1 MMCAVAS
8 CGVVSTCLSAET
20 SPAADFALYNIV
32 PFSPGREAE
41 AAANARE
48 YRDRTGGDI
57 VLYMLTLHP
66 EGRPAMKKAE
76 RYIASYRALRREM
89 EGAGMRL
96 GILVQSILGHW
107 PRVDRDIEDWTRT
120 VNVKGEKVR
129 FCPDD
134 PGFAKYIEDVFALI
148 AAEHPAFV
156 MLDDDVRAYSHD
168 AECFCPRHVAEFNER
183 RGTHY
188 TERELREKVSAAK
201 QDDPDYT
208 TFLAVQRDM
217 MERLVRRIRATLDA
231 TDPSIPAGVCVAGEE
246 TFLAAPL
253 ARAVAARGQTPVM
266 RVSTG
271 CYSERYSSRLA
282 SNVTRKLGFAECFRG
297 AGIDLLDESDT
308 CPHNLWSKSA
318 LSFFTHMEVAAFLGY
333 RGAKVWFVNGTKMG
347 SGPVSRSY
355 TDVLARNR
363 GVLDALADVAGAA
376 PCMGGVALPCF
387 TRFPRWHLA
396 NEHDEMFLDS
406 TALVKNVLVPFG
418 VPFRAE
424 RDFSRDG
431 VYVLSS
437 RLEVDRMT
445 DDDLR
450 SMFSHKVLV
459 LGKAA
464 VALTLRGRSDL
475 IGLSASRKPFG
486 YNAERVRLSGD
497 RLSAAPADKLPF
509 FSDLADG
516 AETLSDLGFR
526 PYAGSSDF
534 EASAPSAV
542 AWRNAL
548 GGRVVTTAFHDGMFV
563 LNQMSEGRKKY
574 VVGLLDRLCGERL
587 RFVCGNDQ
595 DMLMLVR
602 PQSDSRV
609 FVLAVNLN
617 TEPVRILRIRAPGV
631 EAVSVLG
638 AGGKWSPLDFQQ
650 DGEWIAVYEDLAF
663 CEAKAFCMTMRP

>member
-1 MMCAVAS
+1 
-8 CGVVSTCLSAET
+8 
-20 SPAADFALYNIV
+20 
-32 PFSPGREAE
+32 
-41 AAANARE
+41 
-48 YRDRTGGDI
+48 
-57 VLYMLTLHP
+57 
-66 EGRPAMKKAE
+66 
-76 RYIASYRALRREM
+76 
-89 EGAGMRL
+89 
-96 GILVQSILGHW
+96 
-107 PRVDRDIEDWTRT
+107 
-120 VNVKGEKVR
+120 
-129 FCPDD
+129 
-134 PGFAKYIEDVFALI
+134 
-148 AAEHPAFV
+148 
-156 MLDDDVRAYSHD
+156 
-168 AECFCPRHVAEFNER
+168 
-183 RGTHY
+183 
-188 TERELREKVSAAK
+188 
-201 QDDPDYT
+201 
-208 TFLAVQRDM
+208 
-217 MERLVRRIRATLDA
+217 
-231 TDPSIPAGVCVAGEE
+231 
-246 TFLAAPL
+246 
-253 ARAVAARGQTPVM
+253 M

-347 SGPVSRSY
+347 SGLVSRSY
-355 TDVLARNR
+355 TDVFARNR
-363 GVLDALADVAGAA
+363 GVLNALADVAGAA

-396 NEHDEMFLDS
+396 NEHTEMFLDS

-424 RDFSRDG
+424 KDFSRDG

-450 SMFSHKVLV
+450 SMFAHKVLV
-459 LGKAA
+459 LGEAS
-464 VALTLRGRSDL
+464 VALTLRGRGDL
-475 IGLSASRKPFG
+475 IGLSASRKSFG
-486 YNAERVRLSGD
+486 YNVERVRSSGD
-497 RLSAAPADKLPF
+497 MLSAALADKMPF

-526 PYAGSSDF
+526 PYAGSPDF
-534 EASAPSAV
+534 EVSAPSAV

-617 TEPVRILRIRAPGV
+617 AEPVRTLRIRAPGV